1 MVDFVEEDHFVEG
14 TSTPPWH
21 LDKLDQEG
29 LQPDGSFLPG
39 GTGEGIDI
47 YVLDSGI
54 NMAHSEF
61 ENRAFPGI
69 DFVDEYTNSQ
79 NKGKDCNGHG
89 THVASL
95 ATGKTVGVAKKAT
108 VYSVR
113 VLDCQKMGKL
123 SYVLK
128 GLDYVTDIKRK
139 NLNQSIIV
147 VMSLVG
153 SKSYLLNLA
162 VDQATDQGVVV
173 ITAAG
178 NNRKDACNYSPGSS
192 MSSINVG
199 ATDYS
204 NNLYQFG
211 PYGTNYG
218 KCVDIFAPGFNI
230 NGAYFKQLFSFKILS
245 GTSMAC
251 PLVAGAAAIL
261 LEQFPTFSPSLVKDA
276 LILMSSKEIIK
287 YDRFRSPMHGFTPNR
302 FLHINGKNKC
312 LDIQC
317 PIIHMV
323 ITMYVYVYS
332 TYQNVFSNKL
342 ERTCVYTS
350 YTFLVVRCCYSIN

>member
-1 MVDFVEEDHFVEG
+1 MVEFVEEDHFVEG
-14 TSTPPWH
+14 TSAPPWH
-21 LDKLDQEG
+21 LDKLDQETFRI
-29 LQPDGSFLPG
+29 DGTFLPG
-39 GTGEGIDI
+39 GTGEGVDI
-47 YVLDSGI
+47 YVLDSGV

-69 DFVDEYTNSQ
+69 DLVDEYTNSQ
-79 NKGKDCNGHG
+79 NNGRDCNGHG

-95 ATGKTVGVAKKAT
+95 AAGKTVGVAKKAT

-113 VLDCQKMGKL
+113 VLDCQKLGKL

-139 NLNQSIIV
+139 DPNQRIIV
-147 VMSLVG
+147 VMSLIG

-162 VDQATDQGVVV
+162 VDQATDQGLVV

-178 NNRKDACNYSPGSS
+178 NDRKDACNYSPGSS

-218 KCVDIFAPGFNI
+218 RCVDIFAPGFNI
-230 NGAYFKQLFSFKILS
+230 NGADFKQLLGFKMLS

-261 LEQFPTFSPSLVKDA
+261 LEQFPTFSPSMVKDA
-276 LILMSSKEIIK
+276 LILTSSKEVIK
-287 YDRFRSPMHGFTPNR
+287 FHRFRSPMHGLTPNR
-302 FLHINGKNKC
+302 FLLINGKNEC
-312 LDIQC
+312 LDK
-317 PIIHMV
+317 
-323 ITMYVYVYS
+323 YVYVYVCIYC
-332 TYQNVFSNKL
+332 THRQV
-342 ERTCVYTS
+342 
-350 YTFLVVRCCYSIN
+350 INL